1 MAISKDEV
9 LHVASLARLELSED
23 EVERF
28 TQQLGAILDAV
39 GKVSELD
46 LTEVEPLSHPLDL
59 VSVWADDEP
68 RPSLPLEQALAN
80 ASETEDDHFRV
91 PPTGMTREA

>member
-1 MAISKDEV
+1 MAISKKEV
-9 LHVASLARLELSED
+9 LHVASLARLELSDD

-28 TQQLGAILDAV
+28 TEQLGAILEAV

-46 LTEVEPLSHPLDL
+46 LTGVEPLSHPLDL
-59 VSVWADDEP
+59 RSVWAGDQP

-80 ASETEDDHFRV
+80 APASENDHYRV
-91 PPTGMTREA
+91 PPTGMTRES